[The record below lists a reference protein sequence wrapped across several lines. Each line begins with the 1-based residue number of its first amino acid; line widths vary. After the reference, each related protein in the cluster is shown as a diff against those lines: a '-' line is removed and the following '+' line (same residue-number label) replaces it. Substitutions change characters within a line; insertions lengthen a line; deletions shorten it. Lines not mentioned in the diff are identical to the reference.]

1 MRKEIDLE
9 LSICSAHLFVEPTA
23 HDTSLLEVVPDPCRF
38 VNTTRHYLGFFS
50 HGKPNN
56 KQM

>member
-1 MRKEIDLE
+1 MPTKKLGKEFDLE

-38 VNTTRHYLGFFS
+38 VNATRHYLGVF
-50 HGKPNN
+50 PR
-56 KQM
+56 QT